1 MARDNLPRQ
10 LAIRLRCGRR
20 NERSVELALPGF
32 EIVVGLPAVLECTKA
47 GKFGERQAIAERV
60 MGERLL
66 GLAATTLAGRFLGR
80 AAESHAA
87 ELQAT
92 ESLTVESRVVRRA
105 ETFSTSASDGS
116 CATNLAVAGWTSESA
131 AAARVAVRL
140 VEGVSAAR
148 KVGRSLESI
157 ARELADEASRGFL
170 RARSHWASRACTSAS
185 THSSK
190 ISLSSLRRLATVL
203 RRLRWKDS
211 MEASD
216 EVKRYSRGL
225 SMASSRDA
233 ETCFASPLELGIG
246 LIDITRVITS
256 YSTAVAVPVRG
267 AGMGLAVRT
276 NAEMRPLGRRF
287 TDTFPHG

>member
-1 MARDNLPRQ
+1 
-10 LAIRLRCGRR
+10 
-20 NERSVELALPGF
+20 
-32 EIVVGLPAVLECTKA
+32 
-47 GKFGERQAIAERV
+47 

-80 AAESHAA
+80 AARRAAESRGA

-92 ESLTVESRVVRRA
+92 ESRAVESRVVRRA
-105 ETFSTSASDGS
+105 ETFSASASDGS
-116 CATNLAVAGWTSESA
+116 CATNLAMAGGTSESA
-131 AAARVAVRL
+131 AAARVAARL

-148 KVGRSLESI
+148 KLGRSSESI
-157 ARELADEASRGFL
+157 ARELTREVSRGFL
-170 RARSHWASRACTSAS
+170 RARSHWASRVCTSAS

-203 RRLRWKDS
+203 IRLRWKDS

-216 EVKRYSRGL
+216 EVKRYSRGR
-225 SMASSRDA
+225 SMACSRDA

-256 YSTAVAVPVRG
+256 CSIEVAVPVRG
-267 AGMGLAVRT
+267 RGVGVVVGT
-276 NAEMRPLGRRF
+276 NAELRPLVRRF

>member
-66 GLAATTLAGRFLGR
+66 VLAATTFAGRFLWRAAGR
-80 AAESHAA
+80 AAESRGA
-87 ELQAT
+87 ELLAT
-92 ESLTVESRVVRRA
+92 ESRAAESVTVESRVVHRA
-105 ETFSTSASDGS
+105 ETFSAAASDGS
-116 CATNLAVAGWTSESA
+116 CATNLAMAGRTSESA

-140 VEGVSAAR
+140 VEGASAAR
-148 KVGRSLESI
+148 KVGRSSESI

-233 ETCFASPLELGIG
+233 GTCFASPW
-246 LIDITRVITS
+246 S
-256 YSTAVAVPVRG
+256 
-267 AGMGLAVRT
+267 LALT
-276 NAEMRPLGRRF
+276 L
-287 TDTFPHG
+287 

>member
-1 MARDNLPRQ
+1 
-10 LAIRLRCGRR
+10 
-20 NERSVELALPGF
+20 
-32 EIVVGLPAVLECTKA
+32 
-47 GKFGERQAIAERV
+47 
-60 MGERLL
+60 MGERPL
-66 GLAATTLAGRFLGR
+66 GLATTTLAGRFLGR
-80 AAESHAA
+80 AAGRATESRGAEFLARESRAA
-87 ELQAT
+87 
-92 ESLTVESRVVRRA
+92 ESLTVESHMLRRA

-116 CATNLAVAGWTSESA
+116 CATNLAMAGRTSESA

-140 VEGVSAAR
+140 VEGVAAAR
-148 KVGRSLESI
+148 KVGRSSESI

-256 YSTAVAVPVRG
+256 YSIEVAVPVRG

>member
-1 MARDNLPRQ
+1 
-10 LAIRLRCGRR
+10 
-20 NERSVELALPGF
+20 
-32 EIVVGLPAVLECTKA
+32 
-47 GKFGERQAIAERV
+47 

-80 AAESHAA
+80 AAGRAAESHGT

-92 ESLTVESRVVRRA
+92 ESRAAESRAVESRVVRRA
-105 ETFSTSASDGS
+105 ETFSASASDGS
-116 CATNLAVAGWTSESA
+116 CATNPAMAGGTSESA

-148 KVGRSLESI
+148 KVGRSSKSI

-256 YSTAVAVPVRG
+256 YSTAVAVPVHG

>member
-1 MARDNLPRQ
+1 
-10 LAIRLRCGRR
+10 
-20 NERSVELALPGF
+20 
-32 EIVVGLPAVLECTKA
+32 
-47 GKFGERQAIAERV
+47 

-66 GLAATTLAGRFLGR
+66 GLAATTLEGRFLGR
-80 AAESHAA
+80 AAGRAAESRGA

-92 ESLTVESRVVRRA
+92 ESRAAESRAVESRVVRRA
-105 ETFSTSASDGS
+105 ETFSASASDGS
-116 CATNLAVAGWTSESA
+116 CATNLAMAGGTSESG

-140 VEGVSAAR
+140 VEGVSGAQE
-148 KVGRSLESI
+148 VGRSSESI

-190 ISLSSLRRLATVL
+190 ISFSSLRRLA
-203 RRLRWKDS
+203 
-211 MEASD
+211 
-216 EVKRYSRGL
+216 KRYSRGL

-256 YSTAVAVPVRG
+256 YSAAVAVLVRG
-267 AGMGLAVRT
+267 AGVGLAERT
-276 NAEMRPLGRRF
+276 NAEMGLADRRLTEKMCGHARRLALSPMHRVRFRERDGINGPQLSNGAQARVVRKERGRGIAKHLESRCGVALAQAGM
-287 TDTFPHG
+287 PVLLKS

>member
-1 MARDNLPRQ
+1 
-10 LAIRLRCGRR
+10 
-20 NERSVELALPGF
+20 
-32 EIVVGLPAVLECTKA
+32 
-47 GKFGERQAIAERV
+47 

-80 AAESHAA
+80 AAGRAAESHGT

-92 ESLTVESRVVRRA
+92 ESRAAESRAVESRVVRRA
-105 ETFSTSASDGS
+105 ETFSASASDGS
-116 CATNLAVAGWTSESA
+116 CATNPAMAGGTSESA

-148 KVGRSLESI
+148 KVGRSSKSI

-185 THSSK
+185 THSSTM
-190 ISLSSLRRLATVL
+190 SLSSLRRLATVL

-246 LIDITRVITS
+246 PIDITRVITS
-256 YSTAVAVPVRG
+256 YSTEVAVPVRG
-267 AGMGLAVRT
+267 AGAGLAVRT
-276 NAEMRPLGRRF
+276 NAELRPLGRRF
-287 TDTFPHG
+287 TDTFRHG

>member
-1 MARDNLPRQ
+1 
-10 LAIRLRCGRR
+10 
-20 NERSVELALPGF
+20 
-32 EIVVGLPAVLECTKA
+32 
-47 GKFGERQAIAERV
+47 

-66 GLAATTLAGRFLGR
+66 GLAATTLAERFLWR
-80 AAESHAA
+80 AAGRT
-87 ELQAT
+87 T
-92 ESLTVESRVVRRA
+92 ESRGAESRAVESRVLRRA
-105 ETFSTSASDGS
+105 ETFSLSASDGS
-116 CATNLAVAGWTSESA
+116 CATNLAMAGWTSESA
-131 AAARVAVRL
+131 AAGRVAVRL

-148 KVGRSLESI
+148 KVGRSSESI

-233 ETCFASPLELGIG
+233 ETCFASPLELDIG
-246 LIDITRVITS
+246 LIDITYVITFC
-256 YSTAVAVPVRG
+256 STAVEVPVRG
-267 AGMGLAVRT
+267 AGVGLAVRT
-276 NAEMRPLGRRF
+276 NAEMGDRDRRF
-287 TDTFPHG
+287 TVKGCERSATQVRFRGEAAISGLRFSNDAQARVPVPLKANAGRIGSMRLDLRACTSGAKRTRAWRS